1 MKKAFSMLLAA
12 IMCISI
18 CVPSFADA
26 QQPNSTDTLIITVK
40 DREEYNALVDY
51 LEEHNERVQQQWQEA
66 MNQPGVSVEV
76 PDDLT
81 LDTFSTNAYVNAEV
95 TRVYLNILIPSFT
108 IVYTA
113 AYTTT
118 VNAYNA
124 TVIEEVRDINA
135 HTTTSRNTLEIRDIM
150 SRILDQGR
158 TLAVNYSMVVGI
170 YIEDEGYLSYRDLNE
185 YVEFYYNGEGQVL
198 KGA

>member
-76 PDDLT
+76 PDDQT